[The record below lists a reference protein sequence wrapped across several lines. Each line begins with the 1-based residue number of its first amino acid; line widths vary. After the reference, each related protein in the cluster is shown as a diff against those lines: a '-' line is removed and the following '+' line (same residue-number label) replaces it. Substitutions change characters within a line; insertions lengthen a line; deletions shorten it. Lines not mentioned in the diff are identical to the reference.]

1 MIVQIKR
8 RRRKKRIVILGGGFG
23 GVYAA
28 MHLEKLLARQG
39 AVEISLVSR
48 DNFFLFTPMLHE
60 IAASDLE
67 ITNIINPLRKLLH
80 KVEVLVGDVNE
91 IDLPSKRVLISRGY
105 GNHPQQIDY
114 DHLVIALG
122 SITNFY
128 DLPGF
133 SELALTMKSLP
144 DAIQLRAQ
152 IIQHLEEANSE
163 CNSAERQSL
172 LTFVVAGGGFAGVET
187 VAALNDFVREALPFY
202 PNLCE
207 DMLRVML
214 VHSGPVIL
222 PELGESLGKYT
233 QKVLARREVEVRL
246 NTRVKSMTKTRVFL
260 VDGVA
265 IPSRTLVW
273 TAGTTPNPLTLSLP
287 CANERGRVR
296 VNEFLRVPDWPD
308 VWAVGDCAFVP
319 DIRNPGSSHPPT
331 AQHAMRQGKV
341 VARNIAAVLLGRRP
355 KPFSFRTIGLL
366 ASIGRRTGV
375 ARIFGFNF
383 SGFFAWWM
391 WRTIYLSKLPG
402 LDKKIRVAFDW
413 TLDLLFPKDVCAVYN
428 VEHRRSFSIQKS
440 VECPRTSQAA

>member
-1 MIVQIKR
+1 MIVR
-8 RRRKKRIVILGGGFG
+8 VTRTLRKKRIVILGGGFG

-28 MHLEKLLARQG
+28 MHLEKLLARER

-152 IIQHLEEANSE
+152 IIQYLEEANSE
-163 CNSAERQSL
+163 RNSTERQSL

-296 VNEFLRVPDWPD
+296 VNEFLRVPDWP
-308 VWAVGDCAFVP
+308 
-319 DIRNPGSSHPPT
+319 
-331 AQHAMRQGKV
+331 
-341 VARNIAAVLLGRRP
+341 
-355 KPFSFRTIGLL
+355 
-366 ASIGRRTGV
+366 
-375 ARIFGFNF
+375 
-383 SGFFAWWM
+383 
-391 WRTIYLSKLPG
+391 
-402 LDKKIRVAFDW
+402 
-413 TLDLLFPKDVCAVYN
+413 
-428 VEHRRSFSIQKS
+428 
-440 VECPRTSQAA
+440 